1 MTGGATIG
9 VQGEEQGRRDQKER
23 KTLIILSA
31 VGVLYMAFV
40 YKLLELGAIMF
51 ILRVGSNMWILF
63 R

>member
-40 YKLLELGAIMF
+40 YKLLEL
-51 ILRVGSNMWILF
+51 
-63 R
+63 